1 MAGEEDRAH
10 ASNTGSTAS
19 RAPSLATS
27 YGKLAV
33 RLEATV
39 LSAAIDEWL

>member
-1 MAGEEDRAH
+1 MHRIRDQPRQE
-10 ASNTGSTAS
+10 
-19 RAPSLATS
+19 APSLATR
-27 YGKLAV
+27 YDKLAV